1 VDRLTTRARENKVQI
16 IYSQW
21 GINETVRVLDG
32 LYRKNKIDYVKFQRA
47 IASIAER
54 VEHNSSQ
61 SNFFIAEVNN
71 LIVIV
76 SSYLISEFHIS
87 ADDALHFATAL
98 FYKCRAFVLDD
109 KSFKNRIIKNGR
121 IAVFDLSDQDDIE
134 ILTRLCELD

>member
-1 VDRLTTRARENKVQI
+1 MDRLTTRARENKVQI
-16 IYSQW
+16 ISSQW

-32 LYRKNKIDYVKFQRA
+32 LYRKNKINYVKFQSA
-47 IASIAER
+47 IATIAER
-54 VEHNSSQ
+54 VQRNSSQ

-87 ADDALHFATAL
+87 ADDALHLATAL

-109 KSFKNRIIKNGR
+109 KSFKNKINNSGK
-121 IAVFDLSDQDDIE
+121 IAVFDLSDQEDIE
-134 ILTRLCELD
+134 TLTQLCELD